1 MPIENK
7 DPEADNCIPDE
18 ETQKRL
24 IALGNCS
31 DRLQIR
37 EHFQTLES
45 NPYLRIVDI
54 RSPFEW
60 LHDHSWADG
69 FAIIKGLVRL
79 EVARLMRADG
89 SVSGISRA
97 YHIMEMRDPVAA
109 MEIAAWVVDHT
120 RNYYLPFGSMVAH
133 ANFCR
138 VKSKANSWRQCRE
151 ELNRAMSEFREPQL
165 RVAAEM
171 ANQKPEGQHR
181 RKIWQAVA
189 ARINA
194 EQTMIQRT
202 RSFAR
207 QQLLACLSALPV
219 KDRLEHIAW
228 DDSHPLCFYT
238 HDLCDFTP
246 HDVQQLDPVTRER
259 FMAKLKDRK
268 SGPWQKLAKRLAEDG
283 VAQPKVCK

>member
-1 MPIENK
+1 MG
-7 DPEADNCIPDE
+7 NCIPDE
-18 ETQKRL
+18 STQKSL
-24 IALGNCS
+24 IALGNCL
-31 DRLQIR
+31 DRVQFK
-37 EHFQTLES
+37 EHFRILGS
-45 NPYLRIVDI
+45 NPYLQNVDI

-60 LHDHSWADG
+60 LNAHPWADG

-79 EVARLMRADG
+79 EVARLTRADG

-97 YHIMEMRDPVAA
+97 YHIMEIRDPIAA

-120 RNYYLPFGSMVAH
+120 RNHFLPFGSMVTH

-138 VKSKANSWRQCRE
+138 VKSRATSWKQCRE
-151 ELNRAMSEFREPQL
+151 ELSRAQSEFRDRQI
-165 RVAAEM
+165 RVAIEV

-189 ARINA
+189 ARINSG
-194 EQTMIQRT
+194 QTTIQRA
-202 RSFAR
+202 RSLAR
-207 QQLLACLSALPV
+207 RQLLSVLSALSA
-219 KDRLEHIAW
+219 KEQLEHIAW

-259 FMAKLKDRK
+259 LMAKLKDRK

-283 VAQPKVCK
+283 IAQTKVCK